1 MAFDLMPDRS
11 IANERDRLLPDRH
24 PQQDFFVA
32 DILDS
37 SPKDDIASM
46 EHPLFALK
54 AGDKRIRRYE
64 RNGQRVEVQ
73 PGAKGAA
80 TIHDKDV
87 WIYCISQLVEGLNR
101 DRQDCGRIVHF
112 TAYSFLMAT
121 NRGTSG
127 DSYVRLADALERLR
141 GTSIVTNITTCG
153 HRERNGFGL
162 IDSFRIVERSPTD
175 NRMIAV
181 SVTLPDWLYRSVQAK
196 QVLTLSRDYFRLRKP
211 LDRRIY
217 ELARKH
223 CGSQPKWRVSMHVL
237 HAKSGS
243 TSPLAKFRMNIKALV
258 ASNVLPD
265 YRMTWDETAD
275 SMTFY
280 ARGAKGS
287 MAQISDILA
296 STKPKGGMKYGRS
309 SRS

>member
-64 RNGQRVEVQ
+64 RNGQRVEV
-73 PGAKGAA
+73 
-80 TIHDKDV
+80 
-87 WIYCISQLVEGLNR
+87 LNR

-127 DSYVRLADALERLR
+127 DSYIRLADALERLR

-223 CGSQPKWRVSMHVL
+223 CGSQPKWRVSIQVL

-296 STKPKGGMKYGRS
+296 STKPKVA
-309 SRS
+309 